1 MATKREHDALGVHA
15 GGDAQHELD
24 RVRSHLVVKS
34 RPLLGRLGSAGR
46 LAIYQ
51 SFILA
56 IVLGVV
62 VVGLVRN
69 FTSSYQSVAASS
81 IGTELREY
89 EQQALKQRPA
99 NLEAFT
105 ANFLRTHALAPGD
118 VVVISLSGH
127 DRLATPGSRPILA
140 SAAVR
145 PWLQAPP
152 ERSIAVSTVIGG
164 HPTELVV
171 APILA
176 GNKAVGTFIATS
188 DLGAFANE
196 RSREIVL
203 SIALGVIALLVGML
217 STFLLLRRLLRT
229 VGRITT
235 TAEEIGSGTLD
246 QRLGDQGSNDEVGEL
261 AKTFDA
267 MLDRVQAAMTAQRRL
282 LSDVSHQLRTPLT
295 VVRGHLEVLE
305 RSGADDPV
313 QVRETIDLVIDELDH
328 TRAVVERLLMLG
340 RAMEPDFLDTRP
352 VELRVLLGEV
362 YDGVRVLADRQFLL
376 PDVPDL
382 VVELDAEKLR
392 GALLNLVDNAIHAT
406 APGDAIALVAKVDP
420 VADVLQ
426 LSVEDSGPGIP
437 EDQRAAVLQ
446 RFSRPGA
453 RDRDGSGLGLAIARA
468 VAEGHGG
475 WIAIDTSDLD
485 GARVTI
491 VLPGTRILTSEE
503 I

>member
-1 MATKREHDALGVHA
+1 
-15 GGDAQHELD
+15 
-24 RVRSHLVVKS
+24 
-34 RPLLGRLGSAGR
+34 
-46 LAIYQ
+46 
-51 SFILA
+51 
-56 IVLGVV
+56 
-62 VVGLVRN
+62 
-69 FTSSYQSVAASS
+69 
-81 IGTELREY
+81 
-89 EQQALKQRPA
+89 
-99 NLEAFT
+99 
-105 ANFLRTHALAPGD
+105 
-118 VVVISLSGH
+118 
-127 DRLATPGSRPILA
+127 
-140 SAAVR
+140 
-145 PWLQAPP
+145 
-152 ERSIAVSTVIGG
+152 
-164 HPTELVV
+164 
-171 APILA
+171 
-176 GNKAVGTFIATS
+176 
-188 DLGAFANE
+188 
-196 RSREIVL
+196 
-203 SIALGVIALLVGML
+203 
-217 STFLLLRRLLRT
+217 
-229 VGRITT
+229 
-235 TAEEIGSGTLD
+235 
-246 QRLGDQGSNDEVGEL
+246 
-261 AKTFDA
+261 

-362 YDGVRVLADRQFLL
+362 YDAVRVLADRQFLL

-382 VVELDAEKLR
+382 VADLDAEKLR

-406 APGDAIALVAKVDP
+406 APGDAIALVVTVDP